1 MNHVADKEHF
11 EQPDKFI
18 PERWLKENHDPKCP
32 HAKDAH
38 PFAFLP
44 FGFGSR
50 MCIGKRFADLEMEV
64 LTARY
69 ELYFKNLCCFKNLNL
84 SGLFGNFKFHGNSQS
99 LKLRVFF

>member
-1 MNHVADKEHF
+1 MNHVADRQYF
-11 EQPDKFI
+11 EEPEKFI
-18 PERWLKENHDPKCP
+18 PERWLKNNTDPKCP
-32 HAKDAH
+32 HAKDVH

-69 ELYFKNLCCFKNLNL
+69 
-84 SGLFGNFKFHGNSQS
+84 GDI
-99 LKLRVFF
+99 